1 MESKYLEEARHVANH
16 TVFLRFNDGV
26 RGEVDL
32 RDVVE
37 RYEIAAPLNDP
48 VEFSKFFLDPWP
60 TICWSC
66 GFDISPE
73 TLYEKCRQNAE
84 QAVAAGNAAV
94 LQTEDIIN
102 QRKPSADPAAISALL
117 AEVPD
122 IEPENEW
129 DKK

>member
-26 RGEVDL
+26 RAEVDL

-37 RYEIAAPLNDP
+37 RYEIAAPLKDP

-60 TICWSC
+60 TICWGC

-84 QAVAAGNAAV
+84 QAGSAGKAA
-94 LQTEDIIN
+94 LSETEDIIK
-102 QRKPSADPAAISALL
+102 QRRQSADPAAISALL
-117 AEVPD
+117 AKVPD
-122 IEPENEW
+122 IEAENEW
-129 DKK
+129 DEK